1 MNAEVIT
8 PRRRRIGPVI
18 QRAILSFML
27 VLGGLLM
34 LWPVIWVLSN
44 SLASTDERFSLPPVY
59 FPRHPTLDAYVYLFT
74 ELPFARQL
82 LNTVI
87 VTVAV
92 VVGSTLVAILGAYAF
107 ARLKFPGRD
116 ALFAMML
123 VGLMIPVQ
131 VSSVPQFLLV
141 RSLGMYDSLSALI
154 VPALIQV
161 LALFIL
167 RQHFMTIPKDVE
179 ESASIDGA
187 NRFRIL
193 WQIIVPM
200 SWPAIFAVAIT
211 TTQYIWNDFFWPNL
225 FLESPNKMT
234 AALGLVS
241 LQNTYASAPV
251 APVFA
256 GLSVLSVPVVIFFAL
271 FQRQL
276 RAGISYAGIVR

>member
-1 MNAEVIT
+1 MNADIARARRR
-8 PRRRRIGPVI
+8 PRRLIERG
-18 QRAILSFML
+18 ILSVML

-44 SLASTDERFSLPPVY
+44 SIASTSERFSLPPVY
-59 FPRHPTLDAYVYLFT
+59 FPSEPTFEAYVYLFT

-87 VTVAV
+87 VTVCV
-92 VVGSTLVAILGAYAF
+92 VLGSTVVAILGAYAF
-107 ARLKFPGRD
+107 ARLRFPGRD
-116 ALFAMML
+116 ALFAIIL

-141 RSLGMYDSLSALI
+141 RGLGLYDSLPAVI

-167 RQHFMTIPKDVE
+167 RQHFMTIPKDIE
-179 ESASIDGA
+179 EAAAIDGA
-187 NRFRIL
+187 NRFHIL
-193 WQIIVPM
+193 WRIIVPM

-225 FLESPNKMT
+225 FLETPGRMT

>member
-1 MNAEVIT
+1 MNADIARA
-8 PRRRRIGPVI
+8 RRRARRLIERG
-18 QRAILSFML
+18 ILSVML

-44 SLASTDERFSLPPVY
+44 SIASTSERFSLPPVY
-59 FPRHPTLDAYVYLFT
+59 FPSEPTFEAYVYLFT

-87 VTVAV
+87 VTVCV
-92 VVGSTLVAILGAYAF
+92 VLGSTVVAILGAYAF
-107 ARLKFPGRD
+107 ARLRFPGRD
-116 ALFAMML
+116 ALFAIIL

-141 RSLGMYDSLSALI
+141 RGLGLYDSLPAVI

-167 RQHFMTIPKDVE
+167 RQHFMTIPKDIE
-179 ESASIDGA
+179 EAAAIDGA
-187 NRFRIL
+187 NRFHIL
-193 WQIIVPM
+193 WRIIVPM

-225 FLESPNKMT
+225 FLETPGRMT

>member
-1 MNAEVIT
+1 MTADT
-8 PRRRRIGPVI
+8 LRSRHGW
-18 QRAILSFML
+18 QRAAGRAVLTVML

-34 LWPVIWVLSN
+34 LWPVIWVLAN
-44 SLASTDERFSLPPVY
+44 SVASTDERFSLPPVY
-59 FPRHPTLDAYVYLFT
+59 FPSEPNLDAYVYLFT
-74 ELPFARQL
+74 DLPFARQL

-87 VTVAV
+87 VTVCV
-92 VVGSTLVAILGAYAF
+92 VLGSTIVAILGAYAF
-107 ARLKFPGRD
+107 ARLRFPGRD
-116 ALFAMML
+116 ALFAVLL

-141 RSLGMYDSLSALI
+141 RGLGMYDSLSAVI

-167 RQHFMTIPKDVE
+167 RQHFMTIPKDIE
-179 ESASIDGA
+179 EAASIDGA

-200 SWPAIFAVAIT
+200 SWPAVFAVAIT

-225 FLESPNKMT
+225 FLETPDRMT